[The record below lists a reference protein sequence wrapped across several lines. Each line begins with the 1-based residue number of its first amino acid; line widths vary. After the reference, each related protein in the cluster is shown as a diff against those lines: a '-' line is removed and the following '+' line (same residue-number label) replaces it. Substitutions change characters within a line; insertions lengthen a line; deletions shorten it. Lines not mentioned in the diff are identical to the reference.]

1 MRAAVVLLALLALL
15 VPGAPARANPLST
28 FGFGA
33 RATAMAGAQAADAR
47 GPAAAH
53 HNAAGVAFAEG
64 PEVLVGYGGAVMG
77 LTLDGAAARVTAP
90 RGTSLGLALPARFQ
104 SFAVA
109 LGVAL
114 YIPDQFLLRV
124 RLVPPGEPR
133 FLLLDNNLQRL
144 AVEPVLSLRVGRRFA
159 LGAGATLLADAAG
172 RGVTFDVGVVGGD
185 KIGRGAIDVALPLR
199 AAPLVGILALPA
211 AWLRLG
217 ATYRGAL
224 DLRLSL
230 DVLARIDIAGAIT
243 GDALIALRAADFY
256 TPHEVT
262 LAAAIDPLPW
272 VTLTA
277 EVRWLGW
284 HLFDG
289 GVPDLRVGLDLSVSP
304 PLVDGR
310 ARSAPFSDVWSPRL
324 GVEVRRELTP
334 RFGLDLRAGYA
345 FVPSPMPPQSGQTS
359 YADCDRH
366 VVAAGGGLRI
376 RRLAPI
382 LRGPISVGVALQL
395 HELVARVEA
404 KAPSRAGRGFVADG
418 WILALAATLE
428 ARF

>member
-1 MRAAVVLLALLALL
+1 MRAAIVMAALLASS
-15 VPGAPARANPLST
+15 AASANPLST

-64 PEVLVGYGGAVMG
+64 PEVLLGYGGAVMG
-77 LTLDGAAARVTAP
+77 LTLDGADARVTAP
-90 RGTSLGLALPARFQ
+90 RGTSIGLALPARFQ
-104 SFAVA
+104 SFAIA
-109 LGVAL
+109 LGLAL
-114 YIPDQFLLRV
+114 YIPDQFLVRV

-133 FLLLDNNLQRL
+133 FLLLANNLQRL
-144 AVEPVLSLRVGRRFA
+144 AAEPVLSLRFGRRFA

-172 RGVTFDVGVVGGD
+172 RGVTFDVGVVDGE
-185 KIGRGAIDVALPLR
+185 KVGRGAIDVSLPLR
-199 AAPLVGILALPA
+199 ATPLVGVLVLPA
-211 AWLRLG
+211 PWLRLG

-256 TPHEVT
+256 SPHEVT
-262 LAAAIDPLPW
+262 LAAAIEPLPW
-272 VTLTA
+272 LTIAA

-289 GVPDLRVGLDLSVSP
+289 GVPDLRVSLDLSIQP
-304 PLVDGR
+304 PLVEGR
-310 ARSAPFSDVWSPRL
+310 ARTAPFTDVWSPRL
-324 GVEVRRELTP
+324 AVEVRRELTT

-345 FVPSPMPPQSGQTS
+345 FVPSPVPPQTGQTS

-366 VVAAGGGLRI
+366 VVAAGGALRI
-376 RRLAPI
+376 GRLEPI
-382 LRGPISVGVALQL
+382 LRGPISVGVALQF

-404 KAPSRAGRGFVADG
+404 KAPSRGGRGFVADG
-418 WILALAATLE
+418 WMLALAASLE